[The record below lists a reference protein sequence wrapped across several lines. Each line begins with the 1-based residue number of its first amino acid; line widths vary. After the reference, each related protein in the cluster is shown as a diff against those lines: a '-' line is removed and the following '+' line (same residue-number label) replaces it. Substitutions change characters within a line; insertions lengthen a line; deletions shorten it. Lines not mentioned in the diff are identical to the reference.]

1 MSPRRIRSARWRL
14 RSSAPSVTNLW
25 LRSPNRS
32 VLPRQMIAASCPPT
46 AEATEV
52 GVEDISLV
60 RYQRGLAWPRD
71 CWSPRE
77 CFGDGSDGSRDAAR
91 AMIVR

>member
-1 MSPRRIRSARWRL
+1 MAFEIVGSICNQL
-14 RSSAPSVTNLW
+14 
-25 LRSPNRS
+25 
-32 VLPRQMIAASCPPT
+32 MAALAQPLG
-46 AEATEV
+46 ATEADDRGIVSADRGSDRV

-77 CFGDGSDGSRDAAR
+77 CFGDGSDGSRDAAG